1 MTPDPHTQ
9 HPSAPPELDRFDSQL
24 EAYIQGSLSASELEH
39 LEQRLLTD
47 SDARA
52 QFRRFLRLDANLTQ
66 MATTA
71 GEDSATAPWKTA
83 FQLPAPRETDSEPA
97 PISRLSSI
105 RPMRPLWAAAAGIV
119 AGMLGA
125 SALWAYAAPTVL
137 LAMENTAILFA
148 DSFESAATRLEPGF
162 PKHPGIWSGD
172 TSKVVESPAA
182 SAPSAGQPK
191 ARTGQRML
199 QLLRTDYPGENS
211 PRSRSA
217 NQMLV
222 LDVSQYQDWIGS
234 GLARVDAQ
242 AAFQI
247 LKLEPGDSV
256 SAGLDVF
263 CYAEDPRERG
273 QTSWQALREEHL
285 GLAANRRPIK
295 PGADRWELSKASL
308 ALPPETRFI
317 LIHLVVSN
325 NRPGHA
331 SGGDS
336 FKAAFVDD
344 VSVHIRRTRKPVFTP
359 NL

>member
-1 MTPDPHTQ
+1 MTPDPHAQ
-9 HPSAPPELDRFDSQL
+9 HPSGPPDLDPFDSQL

-39 LEQRLLTD
+39 LEQRLLAD

-71 GEDSATAPWKTA
+71 GEDNATAPWKTA
-83 FQLPAPRETDSEPA
+83 SELATPRETDSESA
-97 PISRLSSI
+97 PIARRSSI

-125 SALWAYAAPTVL
+125 SALWAYAAPSVL
-137 LAMENTAILFA
+137 QAMENTVILFA

-172 TSKVVESPAA
+172 TARIVDFRSGSQPEAA
-182 SAPSAGQPK
+182 HPV
-191 ARTGQRML
+191 ARSGKGML

-295 PGADRWELSKASL
+295 PGADRWQLSKASL

-325 NRPGHA
+325 NRPAHA
-331 SGGDS
+331 SGGAS
-336 FKAAFVDD
+336 LNAAFVDD